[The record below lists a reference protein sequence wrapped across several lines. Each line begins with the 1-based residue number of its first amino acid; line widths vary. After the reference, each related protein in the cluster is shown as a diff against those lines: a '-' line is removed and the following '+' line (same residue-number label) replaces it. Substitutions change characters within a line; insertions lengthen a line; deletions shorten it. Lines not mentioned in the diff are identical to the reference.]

1 MNMEC
6 SIADRVRASALEAVS
21 NGAEWPV
28 GELFDFCQKR
38 NPEEKLNRNTFYS
51 IMSRMERNTPRL
63 VKRKKGVYQYLL
75 SEAPSREEAP
85 LQPTAPEQKPALRTE
100 LTEEEVIGVWR
111 AAAQRVA
118 QGLKQPDYEMSTDE
132 FARYKR
138 INETNKRVLALL
150 ADYL

>member
-63 VKRKKGVYQYLL
+63 VKKKKGVYQYLL
-75 SEAPSREEAP
+75 SEAALPEEAP
-85 LQPTAPEQKPALRTE
+85 CSHSAGAKARPRTE

-118 QGLKQPDYEMSTDE
+118 QGLKAADYEMSTDE

>member
-51 IMSRMERNTPRL
+51 IMSRMERKYPPPGQEEKGGISVPFIGGALPGGSAFAAHSAGAKARPSDGIDGGGGHWRL
-63 VKRKKGVYQYLL
+63 AGGG
-75 SEAPSREEAP
+75 
-85 LQPTAPEQKPALRTE
+85 PTGCAGAKAAGLR
-100 LTEEEVIGVWR
+100 
-111 AAAQRVA
+111 
-118 QGLKQPDYEMSTDE
+118 DE
-132 FARYKR
+132 HR
-138 INETNKRVLALL
+138 
-150 ADYL
+150 

>member
-51 IMSRMERNTPRL
+51 IMSRMERNTPAWSRRKRGYISTFYRRRPPGRKRL
-63 VKRKKGVYQYLL
+63 C
-75 SEAPSREEAP
+75 SP
-85 LQPTAPEQKPALRTE
+85 
-100 LTEEEVIGVWR
+100 
-111 AAAQRVA
+111 QRRSKSPPF
-118 QGLKQPDYEMSTDE
+118 G
-132 FARYKR
+132 R
-138 INETNKRVLALL
+138 N
-150 ADYL
+150 